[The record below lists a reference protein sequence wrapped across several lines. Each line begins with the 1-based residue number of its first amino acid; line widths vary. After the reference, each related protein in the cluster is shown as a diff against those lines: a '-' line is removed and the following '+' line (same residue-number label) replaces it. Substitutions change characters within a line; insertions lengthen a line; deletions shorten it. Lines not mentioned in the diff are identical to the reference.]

1 MRLEYRILEIAQGN
15 EQECNFCFLDFDD
28 PTLLNFDTAPVTH
41 QMMANNTPDGYSDII
56 FICSECQRNIRKN
69 SSKSYFSIMHASSL
83 PNPPILSQ
91 FQYYSKQPI
100 DNNFLHVPSIVT
112 SPSTHHSP
120 TSSAD
125 SFSSPISQAISA
137 PVTPTNSVPPPPP
150 SLLSNQPPRR

>member
-1 MRLEYRILEIAQGN
+1 
-15 EQECNFCFLDFDD
+15 
-28 PTLLNFDTAPVTH
+28 
-41 QMMANNTPDGYSDII
+41 
-56 FICSECQRNIRKN
+56 
-69 SSKSYFSIMHASSL
+69 MHASSL